1 VYEGRQVNIGG
12 DVITAI
18 NGQTVRSFGEL
29 LVYIAM
35 QVEPDDEVILTLYS
49 DGEYEDITVT
59 LDERPES
66 LDVPEI
72 PFP

>member
-1 VYEGRQVNIGG
+1 LNIGG

-18 NGQTVRSFGEL
+18 NGQPVRSFGEL

-35 QVEPDDEVILTLYS
+35 QVEPDDVVTLTLFS
-49 DGEYEDITVT
+49 DGVYEDVQVT

-66 LDVPEI
+66 LELPEI
-72 PFP
+72 PLP